1 MERLTYR
8 LLEYH
13 SDEPNGYYAVKYA
26 DTDYEAQDVINRLAD
41 YEDRNLIPEEI
52 DKLKYEW
59 AAATA
64 LIMGYSVPRLQ
75 ELAKA
80 DKDERVVV
88 LPCKVGDMLYETT
101 GRGTISVYKVK
112 AIRVELFSL
121 FVEWDIVEGFVWQ
134 YLNGINAKEIG
145 KTVFL
150 TREEAEAALEAMKDA

>member
-8 LLEYH
+8 LPEYH

-41 YEDRNLIPEEI
+41 YEDRNLMPEEI

-75 ELAKA
+75 ELAEA
-80 DKDERVVV
+80 DKDGRVVV
-88 LPCKVGDMLYETT
+88 RCKDCKH
-101 GRGTISVYKVK
+101 S
-112 AIRVELFSL
+112 
-121 FVEWDIVEGFVWQ
+121 
-134 YLNGINAKEIG
+134 
-145 KTVFL
+145 
-150 TREEAEAALEAMKDA
+150 